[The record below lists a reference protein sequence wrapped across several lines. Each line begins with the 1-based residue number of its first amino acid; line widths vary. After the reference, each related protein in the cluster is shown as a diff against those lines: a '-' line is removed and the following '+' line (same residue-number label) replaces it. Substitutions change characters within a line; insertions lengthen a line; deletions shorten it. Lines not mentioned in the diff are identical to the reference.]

1 MKYPAF
7 RPRGQEIQIGDL
19 VRRLR
24 HRELGMS
31 GTGIVRSVYTDG
43 SGSIMVLWE
52 GELLRADK
60 GIMEVCN
67 ETW

>member
-7 RPRGQEIQIGDL
+7 RPRGQEIQVGDL

-24 HRELGMS
+24 YRELGM
-31 GTGIVRSVYTDG
+31 GGIGIVQAVYTDG
-43 SGSIMVLWE
+43 TGSIMVLWD

-60 GIMEVCN
+60 HIMEVCN
-67 ETW
+67 EAR